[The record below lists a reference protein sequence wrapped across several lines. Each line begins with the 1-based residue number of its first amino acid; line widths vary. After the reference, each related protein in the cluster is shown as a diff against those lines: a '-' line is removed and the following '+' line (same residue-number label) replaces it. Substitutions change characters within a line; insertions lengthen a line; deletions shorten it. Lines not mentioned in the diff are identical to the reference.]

1 MAVSKNTGNQRQN
14 KKKRNKVLVFL
25 VWCLFIG
32 LLAAIIYFSF
42 QNGEVS
48 KQIGEKLFRT
58 INDKLTLNLSLDEMS
73 LEDQTKFI
81 WLFRQAGR
89 VLIFFLL
96 GIVGCVTVMITF
108 PRMNILMQAVLSGG
122 VLTAIAY
129 ATEKGKDYLADRH
142 YSYYEMILS
151 ICAVLAG
158 WVCMAV
164 IGSLFRWLVRL
175 THR

>member
-1 MAVSKNTGNQRQN
+1 MTVSKNTGNQKQN
-14 KKKRNKVLVFL
+14 ERKKNKVLVFL

-32 LLAAIIYFSF
+32 LLAAITYFSF
-42 QNGEVS
+42 QNGEIS
-48 KQIGEKLFRT
+48 KQIGDRLFRA
-58 INDKLTLNLSLDEMS
+58 INDKLTLNLSLEEMS

-96 GIVGCVTVMITF
+96 GIVGCVTIMITF

-122 VLTAIAY
+122 VLTAVAY

-142 YSYYEMILS
+142 YSYHEMMLS

-164 IGSLFRWLVRL
+164 IGSFLRWLVRL
-175 THR
+175 AQR